1 VKTPPALPCNATQ
14 RLAARIAAP
23 RSAHRSASP
32 RASQRRAARVEAAS
46 LRELAFRP
54 PAQAKQSKASGCAA
68 VVVGCTAVMIGGG
81 ASALSSIGYDIEGE
95 SKLNQLDMYSPCP
108 PPPPKPDTSIYQ

>member
-1 VKTPPALPCNATQ
+1 
-14 RLAARIAAP
+14 
-23 RSAHRSASP
+23 
-32 RASQRRAARVEAAS
+32 
-46 LRELAFRP
+46 
-54 PAQAKQSKASGCAA
+54 
-68 VVVGCTAVMIGGG
+68 MIGGG